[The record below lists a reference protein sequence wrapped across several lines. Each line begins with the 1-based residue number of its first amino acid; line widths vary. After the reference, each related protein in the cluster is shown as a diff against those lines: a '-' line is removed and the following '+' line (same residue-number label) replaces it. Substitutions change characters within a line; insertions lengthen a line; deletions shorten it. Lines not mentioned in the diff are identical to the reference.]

1 MWTTFFIWM
10 VLAVYVILVASTV
23 TVVLLENRQPAKTI
37 AWTIVLVMLPVI
49 GLIIFYFFGQNIRK
63 ERYIG
68 KRLYN
73 LLTQRMLG
81 EVSRLPA
88 GAYPP
93 KHAPLIRLFER
104 TNKAVPT
111 VDNRIDSYGTGA
123 GWLLALTREI
133 GAATDHI
140 HLETYIIEDDAVGRF
155 VRDLLTDKAR
165 EGVEVRLIYDDVG
178 CWKVPNRFFGRLIDA
193 GVKVSPFLPVRF
205 PSLTHKVNYRNHRK
219 ICVIDG
225 RVGFIGG
232 MNLAERYVSRRGKP
246 WRDIHL
252 RIEGEAVAGLQRIF
266 LSDWNFVRGA
276 VRAERRYFPAPR
288 TSAATGGG
296 DVLQIVQ
303 SNPVSR
309 YPEIMFGLTWAIYR
323 ARRYFYIQTPYFM
336 PTEPVLQAL
345 QTAAMSGVDVRL
357 MVPEKPDSFWLRYIN
372 DSYFSAILQAG
383 IRIYIYRN
391 GFLHAKCAV
400 SDDDWCTVGSS
411 NMDFRSFENNFE
423 ANVFLYGNAGATA
436 CRDNFLND
444 LKDCREIRLSEWK
457 RRPRLNRLMESYT
470 RILSPLL

>member
-1 MWTTFFIWM
+1 MWTTFFIWTA
-10 VLAVYVILVASTV
+10 LTAYVTLVASTV

-49 GLIIFYFFGQNIRK
+49 GLVIFYFFGQNVRK
-63 ERYIG
+63 ERYIS

-73 LLTQRMLG
+73 LLTQRMLD

-88 GAYPP
+88 QQYPP
-93 KHAPLIRLFER
+93 KHAHLIRLFER
-104 TNKAVPT
+104 TNKSVPT
-111 VDNRIDSYGTGA
+111 MDNRISGYESGA
-123 GWLLALTREI
+123 AWLTALAREI
-133 GAATDHI
+133 GRATNHI

-155 VRDLLTDKAR
+155 VRDLLADKAR

-178 CWKVPNRFFGRLIDA
+178 CWKVPNRFFESFIAA

-225 RVGFIGG
+225 VVGFIGG
-232 MNLAERYVSRRGKP
+232 MNLAERYVSRRGQP

-266 LSDWNFVRGA
+266 LSDWNFVRGSF
-276 VRAERRYFPAPR
+276 RSERRYFPPPR
-288 TSAATGGG
+288 VSAAPEGG

-323 ARRYFYIQTPYFM
+323 ARRYLYIQTPYFM

-372 DSYFSAILQAG
+372 DSYFSAVLQAG
-383 IRIYIYRN
+383 IRVFIYQA

-400 SDDDWCTVGSS
+400 ADDDWCTVGSS

-423 ANVFLYGNAGATA
+423 ANVFLYGRTGATA
-436 CRDNFLND
+436 CKENFLND
-444 LKDCREIRLSEWK
+444 LKDCREVRLGDWK
-457 RRPRLNRLMESYT
+457 RRPYARRLLEAYT

>member
-1 MWTTFFIWM
+1 MWTTLIFW
-10 VLAVYVILVASTV
+10 VALAVYAMLVASTV

-37 AWTIVLVMLPVI
+37 AWTVVLVMLPVV
-49 GLIIFYFFGQNIRK
+49 GLVVFYFFGQNVRR

-81 EVSRLPA
+81 EVSRLDDA
-88 GAYPP
+88 DYPEG
-93 KHAPLIRLFER
+93 HAPLVRLFEH

-111 VDNRIDSYGTGA
+111 TGNHVDSYDTGA
-123 GWLLALTREI
+123 DWLLALAREI
-133 GAATDHI
+133 GAARDHV
-140 HLETYIIEDDAVGRF
+140 HLETYIIQDDAVGRF
-155 VRDLLTDKAR
+155 VRDLLADKAR

-178 CWKVPNRFFGRLIDA
+178 CWNVPNRFFEGFMAA
-193 GVKVSPFLPVRF
+193 GVKVGVFLPVRF

-232 MNLAERYVSRRGKP
+232 MNLALRYVSRRLRP
-246 WRDIHL
+246 WRDLHL
-252 RIEGEAVAGLQRIF
+252 RVEGEAVAGLQRLF
-266 LSDWNFVRGA
+266 LSDWNFVCGA
-276 VRAERRYFPAPR
+276 SCSERRYFPAPH
-288 TSAATGGG
+288 AAEAGRGEA
-296 DVLQIVQ
+296 VLQVVQ

-357 MVPEKPDSFWLRYIN
+357 MVPEKPDGLCLRYIN
-372 DSYFSAILQAG
+372 DSYFTAVLEAG
-383 IRIYIYRN
+383 IRVYIYRA

-400 SDDDWCTVGSS
+400 ADDEWCTVGSS

-423 ANVFLYGNAGATA
+423 ANVFIYGRRGATLL
-436 CRDNFLND
+436 RDHFMAD
-444 LKDCREIRLSEWK
+444 LRDCREVKLGDWRRRSYARRFMEACTRL
-457 RRPRLNRLMESYT
+457 
-470 RILSPLL
+470 LSPLL